1 MCPAYGSSKHLRV
14 ISGPFRPEVL
24 AIALNHLKTV
34 KSPGLN
40 YIFPLFI
47 LHAGSALK
55 SWLCDVFTSFPPTH
69 YSQDL
74 EKSINSWYPKL
85 WKPLWDAKNYRLISL
100 FYDYFK
106 ILERLVHTRVEPIID
121 PLLSQEQA
129 GFRHGSSTVDQ
140 ITILMQDI
148 EDIFSAK
155 RTGAMLV
162 DLTAAYETVW
172 HRGLTCKLLRL
183 LPGSYTVRMNMELVD
198 NRSFT
203 FATGDSKGCR
213 LRRLKN
219 GVPQG
224 SVLARL
230 LFNIYI
236 SDLANTDSRKFSYAD
251 DLAVMHADGDR
262 QAMEGVLSKDLAT
275 IGKYLQSWKL
285 KLSTTKNGLGSLPSQ
300 QQGS

>member
-1 MCPAYGSSKHLRV
+1 
-14 ISGPFRPEVL
+14 
-24 AIALNHLKTV
+24 
-34 KSPGLN
+34 
-40 YIFPLFI
+40 
-47 LHAGSALK
+47 
-55 SWLCDVFTSFPPTH
+55 
-69 YSQDL
+69 
-74 EKSINSWYPKL
+74 
-85 WKPLWDAKNYRLISL
+85 
-100 FYDYFK
+100 
-106 ILERLVHTRVEPIID
+106 
-121 PLLSQEQA
+121 
-129 GFRHGSSTVDQ
+129 
-140 ITILMQDI
+140 MQDI